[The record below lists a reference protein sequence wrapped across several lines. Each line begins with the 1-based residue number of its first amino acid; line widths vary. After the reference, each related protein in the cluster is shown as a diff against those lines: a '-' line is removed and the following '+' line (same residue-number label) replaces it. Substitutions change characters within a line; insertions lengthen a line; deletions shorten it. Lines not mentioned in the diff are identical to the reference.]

1 MSESKR
7 DVFMRV
13 LGLMYDAE
21 SEAAAE
27 YGEDNFT
34 INDEP
39 FQTLIR
45 DYDAAGK
52 VAVPQTVAS
61 WIDEC
66 KHKQYSLA
74 SAFDLLNYPR
84 DSNDDFIRDELVTFG
99 ISANAFARAWLDGYT
114 VEAEQC

>member
-7 DVFMRV
+7 DVF
-13 LGLMYDAE
+13 
-21 SEAAAE
+21 EAALDAYAPKGHE
-27 YGEDNFT
+27 LDWSGSSV
-34 INDEP
+34 DE
-39 FQTLIR
+39 FR
-45 DYDAAGK
+45 ARYDAAGK
-52 VAVPQTVAS
+52 IAVPQTVAS

-114 VEAEQC
+114 VEANK